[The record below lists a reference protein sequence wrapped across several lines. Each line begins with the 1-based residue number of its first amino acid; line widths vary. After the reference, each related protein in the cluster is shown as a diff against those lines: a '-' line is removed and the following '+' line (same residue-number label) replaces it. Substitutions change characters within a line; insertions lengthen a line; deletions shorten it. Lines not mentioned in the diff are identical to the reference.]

1 MNLIE
6 SFSEFKAGKNID
18 RPTMVRV
25 MEDVFRTLIKKKY
38 GSDEHFDIIVNT
50 NGDLQLWRVRKIVP
64 DGEVMDEQAQVSYS
78 EAKSID
84 VSYELDEECYEELTL
99 EDFGRRAIMAATR
112 HRRGCR
118 TGKQSCSRR
127 TATATPSACT
137 ASRLMAP
144 ICAEQPTSEA
154 APKLPRFLGTAR
166 ASCSSATH
174 STGTTSS
181 RSPPLM

>member
-38 GSDEHFDIIVNT
+38 GSDEHFDIIVNM

-64 DGEVMDEQAQVSYS
+64 DGEVMNEQGQVSLS

-84 VSYELDEECYEELTL
+84 DSYELDEDCYEERLWQ
-99 EDFGRRAIMAATR
+99 
-112 HRRGCR
+112 HV
-118 TGKQSCSRR
+118 K
-127 TATATPSACT
+127 PS
-137 ASRLMAP
+137 
-144 ICAEQPTSEA
+144 
-154 APKLPRFLGTAR
+154 
-166 ASCSSATH
+166 
-174 STGTTSS
+174 
-181 RSPPLM
+181 SPESWN

>member
-64 DGEVMDEQAQVSYS
+64 DGEVMDEAGQVSLS

-84 VSYELDEECYEELTL
+84 DSYELDEDCYEEMTL
-99 EDFGRRAIMAATR
+99 EDADFD
-112 HRRGCR
+112 
-118 TGKQSCSRR
+118 SR
-127 TATATPSACT
+127 
-137 ASRLMAP
+137 
-144 ICAEQPTSEA
+144 
-154 APKLPRFLGTAR
+154 
-166 ASCSSATH
+166 
-174 STGTTSS
+174 
-181 RSPPLM
+181 

>member
-64 DGEVMDEQAQVSYS
+64 DGEVMDEAGQVSLS

-84 VSYELDEECYEELTL
+84 DSYELDEDCYEELTL
-99 EDFGRRAIMAATR
+99 ERMPAAESPARLIVSLSTSLRWLGPPNSTSSVCCCRPRSTGR
-112 HRRGCR
+112 GSPCP
-118 TGKQSCSRR
+118 GGV
-127 TATATPSACT
+127 SAK
-137 ASRLMAP
+137 S
-144 ICAEQPTSEA
+144 
-154 APKLPRFLGTAR
+154 G
-166 ASCSSATH
+166 
-174 STGTTSS
+174 GTTSGVWRCTANSSGRS
-181 RSPPLM
+181 RLNSPPACT

>member
-64 DGEVMDEQAQVSYS
+64 DGEVMDEQGQVSLS

-84 VSYELDEECYEELTL
+84 DSYELDEDCYEELTL
-99 EDFGRRAIMAATR
+99 EDFGRRAIMAARQTLV
-112 HRRGCR
+112 
-118 TGKQSCSRR
+118 SRIMELEKDEVFQR
-127 TATATPSACT
+127 YKDREGEIILGEVQQILKREILILDDATNN
-137 ASRLMAP
+137 
-144 ICAEQPTSEA
+144 
-154 APKLPRFLGTAR
+154 
-166 ASCSSATH
+166 
-174 STGTTSS
+174 
-181 RSPPLM
+181 

>member
-64 DGEVMDEQAQVSYS
+64 DGEVMDEQAQVSLS

-99 EDFGRRAIMAATR
+99 RFWSPRDLAARQTLVSRIMELEKTKYSNVTKIA
-112 HRRGCR
+112 GE
-118 TGKQSCSRR
+118 KSR
-127 TATATPSACT
+127 
-137 ASRLMAP
+137 
-144 ICAEQPTSEA
+144 
-154 APKLPRFLGTAR
+154 
-166 ASCSSATH
+166 
-174 STGTTSS
+174 
-181 RSPPLM
+181 